1 MKPKELQENLDLAQQ
16 TLGQWLRYRQFF
28 RKGISDEPIS
38 AQEEQE
44 FLETT
49 SAIAQNLRKLGQRI
63 DEKKFPFRKTE
74 IAAQL
79 KSTMSISQF
88 RNMAEADRKKFYK
101 EWHISLL
108 HLTRTVGAL
117 KFMTEGYRPKEAAV
131 GGKKGKGGGGL
142 PKGKVVVAV
151 VVVAVLAL
159 IGLGVKVL
167 FL

>member
-28 RKGISDEPIS
+28 RKGTSDEPIS
-38 AQEEQE
+38 SQEEQE

-63 DEKKFPFRKTE
+63 DEKKFPFRKNE

-79 KSTMSISQF
+79 KSTMSIGQF
-88 RNMAEADRKKFYK
+88 RNMAEPDRKKFYK

-117 KFMTEGYRPKEAAV
+117 KFMTEGYRPKEPAV
-131 GGKKGKGGGGL
+131 GGKKGGGGKL
-142 PKGKVVVAV
+142 PTGKVVVAV

-159 IGLGVKVL
+159 IGLGIKVL
-167 FL
+167 IL